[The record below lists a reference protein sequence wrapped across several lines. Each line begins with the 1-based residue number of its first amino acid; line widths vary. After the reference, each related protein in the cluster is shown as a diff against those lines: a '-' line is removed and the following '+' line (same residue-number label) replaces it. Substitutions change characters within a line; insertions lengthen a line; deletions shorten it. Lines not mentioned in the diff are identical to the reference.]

1 MNISKFYQRGFTLI
15 ELLVVIA
22 IIGILAAVVLA
33 SLNDARDNARDASA
47 KTSMSNVR
55 AQAELF
61 YTNNSNSYGTGVEAP
76 TGPANASICSASE
89 IEALV
94 TAINTNAAGSFS
106 CNASDQNYAASVELN
121 NDTYFCVDS
130 SGHAAE
136 MIDEPDLSDQECE

>member
-61 YTNNSNSYGTGVEAP
+61 YTNNSNSYGTGTETSA
-76 TGPANASICSASE
+76 ANESICSDSE
-89 IEALV
+89 ITSLV

-121 NDTYFCVDS
+121 NGDHFCVDS
-130 SGHAAE
+130 SGFAAE
-136 MIDEPDLSDQECE
+136 LSSAPTLTNQECN